1 MYKVVYI
8 SPDTHRKL
16 AVLKE
21 IGIIKSISKFTDN
34 AVNQAIKG
42 IEVNKEVNKEVKK
55 MKTEKINL
63 EEIKK
68 ENYDYYLELLNEQSY
83 ETYTRMGFRPV
94 YNKKYDPYEE
104 NPIGW
109 VKEVKHG

>member
-21 IGIIKSISKFTDN
+21 IGVIESISKFADK

-42 IEVNKEVNKEVKK
+42 IKVNKKVKK
-55 MKTEKINL
+55 MKTKKLNL

-68 ENYDYYLELLNEQSY
+68 TNYDYYLELLNEQSY
-83 ETYTRMGFRPV
+83 NTYTSMGYKPV
-94 YNKKYDPYEE
+94 YDREYDPYCE
-104 NPIGW
+104 NPIYW

>member
-8 SPDTHRKL
+8 NPDTHRKL

-21 IGIIKSISKFTDN
+21 IGIIKSIIKFTDN

-42 IEVNKEVNKEVKK
+42 IKVNKEVKK
-55 MKTEKINL
+55 MKKEKLNL

-68 ENYDYYLELLNEQSY
+68 LI
-83 ETYTRMGFRPV
+83 T
-94 YNKKYDPYEE
+94 
-104 NPIGW
+104 III
-109 VKEVKHG
+109 

>member
-1 MYKVVYI
+1 MYKIVYI

-21 IGIIKSISKFTDN
+21 IGVIKSISKFTDK

-42 IEVNKEVNKEVKK
+42 IRVNKKVKK
-55 MKTEKINL
+55 MKTKKLNL
-63 EEIKK
+63 EKLKK

-83 ETYTRMGFRPV
+83 ETYKRMGYKPV
-94 YNKKYDPYEE
+94 YDRKYDPYME

>member
-1 MYKVVYI
+1 MYKIVYI
-8 SPDTHRKL
+8 NPDTHRKL

-21 IGIIKSISKFTDN
+21 VGLIKSISKFTDK
-34 AVNQAIKG
+34 AVNQAIK
-42 IEVNKEVNKEVKK
+42 ELRVNKEVKK
-55 MKTEKINL
+55 MKTKKLNL
-63 EEIKK
+63 EKIKK

-83 ETYTRMGFRPV
+83 ETYKRMGYKPV
-94 YNKKYDPYEE
+94 YDKKYDPYME

>member
-1 MYKVVYI
+1 MYKIVYI
-8 SPDTHRKL
+8 DPDIHRKL

-21 IGIIKSISKFTDN
+21 VGLIKSISKFTDK
-34 AVNQAIKG
+34 AVNQAIK
-42 IEVNKEVNKEVKK
+42 ELRVNKEVKK
-55 MKTEKINL
+55 MKTKKLNL
-63 EEIKK
+63 EKIKK

-83 ETYTRMGFRPV
+83 ETYKRMGYKPV
-94 YNKKYDPYEE
+94 YDKKYDPYME

>member
-1 MYKVVYI
+1 MYKIVYI
-8 SPDTHRKL
+8 NPDTHRKL

-21 IGIIKSISKFTDN
+21 VGLIKSISKFTDN
-34 AVNQAIKG
+34 AVNQAIKE
-42 IEVNKEVNKEVKK
+42 IRTNKKVKK
-55 MKTEKINL
+55 MKTKKLNL

-68 ENYDYYLELLNEQSY
+68 TNYDYYLELLGEQSY
-83 ETYTRMGFRPV
+83 ETYISMGYRPV
-94 YNKKYDPYEE
+94 YNKKYDPYME

>member
-1 MYKVVYI
+1 MYKIVYV

-21 IGIIKSISKFTDN
+21 IGVIKSISKFTDKSI
-34 AVNQAIKG
+34 NQAIKG
-42 IEVNKEVNKEVKK
+42 LRVNKEVKK

-68 ENYDYYLELLNEQSY
+68 TNYDYYLELLGEQSY
-83 ETYTRMGFRPV
+83 ETYTRMGYRPV

-109 VKEVKHG
+109 VKEVKHGF

>member
-8 SPDTHRKL
+8 SPDVHRKL

-21 IGIIKSISKFTDN
+21 VGIIKSISKFTDN

-42 IEVNKEVNKEVKK
+42 IRANKKVKK
-55 MKTEKINL
+55 MKTESKKLNL
-63 EEIKK
+63 EKIKK
-68 ENYDYYLELLNEQSY
+68 TNYDYYLELLGEQSY
-83 ETYTRMGFRPV
+83 ETYTRMGYKPV
-94 YNKKYDPYEE
+94 YDKKYDPYME

-109 VKEVKHG
+109 VKEVKHGF

>member
-16 AVLKE
+16 AILKE
-21 IGIIKSISKFTDN
+21 VGLIKSISKFTN
-34 AVNQAIKG
+34 KAVSQAIKG
-42 IEVNKEVNKEVKK
+42 IRVNKEVKK
-55 MKTEKINL
+55 MKTEKLNL
-63 EEIKK
+63 EKIKK

-83 ETYTRMGFRPV
+83 ETYTSMGFRPV
-94 YNKKYDPYEE
+94 YDRKYDPYEE

-109 VKEVKHG
+109 VKEVKHGF

>member
-1 MYKVVYI
+1 MYKIVYI

-21 IGIIKSISKFTDN
+21 IGIIKSISKFTDK

-42 IEVNKEVNKEVKK
+42 IRVNKEDKK
-55 MKTEKINL
+55 MKTKKLNL
-63 EEIKK
+63 EEVKK
-68 ENYDYYLELLNEQSY
+68 TNYDYYLELLCEKSY
-83 ETYTRMGFRPV
+83 NTYKSMGYKPL
-94 YNKKYDPYEE
+94 YDKKYDPYEE

-109 VKEVKHG
+109 VKEVKHGN